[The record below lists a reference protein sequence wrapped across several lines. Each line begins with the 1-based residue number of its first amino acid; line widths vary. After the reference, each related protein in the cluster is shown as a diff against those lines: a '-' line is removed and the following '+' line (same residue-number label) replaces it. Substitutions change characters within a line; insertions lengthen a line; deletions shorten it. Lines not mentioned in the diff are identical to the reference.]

1 MEIIRLDHSDPAT
14 PAPCPVP
21 PAVLCLGNFDG
32 VHTGHAALLSE
43 ALKIMRKLT
52 PQQKS
57 IVAGALTFSPPPYE
71 VLLASPPPRIT
82 DTEEKAALIEAAG
95 MDRLY
100 IVNFE
105 DVRDMTPGRFV
116 SEILKNKCGCLH
128 AVCGYNFRF
137 GIGGCGGADTL
148 CREFEGCVSVL
159 DPVTHNGIAVSSTA
173 VRHAVMSGD
182 MESAAAM
189 LGRPYSLSAPVVRG
203 SAVGSRL
210 GFPTINQEFTAGR
223 LVPKTGVYISA
234 CIIDKT
240 RRPAVTDIGVRP
252 TFGGQDELRC
262 ETHIIGYDGELYGRT
277 VKTEFYKYLR
287 PEQKFDSPAGLAA
300 AVRADIGAA
309 LEYFEKADIF

>member
-1 MEIIRLDHSDPAT
+1 MEFNLGCSASTCGFQRDFNNIIVIDLEITDKAFEQWRRCRINLNAH
-14 PAPCPVP
+14 
-21 PAVLCLGNFDG
+21 
-32 VHTGHAALLSE
+32 HAQCFA
-43 ALKIMRKLT
+43 
-52 PQQKS
+52 
-57 IVAGALTFSPPPYE
+57 
-71 VLLASPPPRIT
+71 RIT
-82 DTEEKAALIEAAG
+82 RIW
-95 MDRLY
+95 
-100 IVNFE
+100 
-105 DVRDMTPGRFV
+105 
-116 SEILKNKCGCLH
+116 
-128 AVCGYNFRF
+128 
-137 GIGGCGGADTL
+137 GADTQCNFTSCAL
-148 CREFEGCVSVL
+148 HVL
-159 DPVTHNGIAVSSTA
+159 
-173 VRHAVMSGD
+173 D